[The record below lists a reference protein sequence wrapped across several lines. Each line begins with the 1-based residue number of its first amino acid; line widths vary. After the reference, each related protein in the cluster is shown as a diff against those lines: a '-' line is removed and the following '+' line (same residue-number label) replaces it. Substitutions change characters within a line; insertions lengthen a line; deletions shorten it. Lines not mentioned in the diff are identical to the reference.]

1 MQFYIDTADISEV
14 KEALSRGWIEG
25 VTTNPSLIAKSG
37 RDIKEVV
44 KDLLDLSPGWISV
57 EVLATQA
64 EEMIK
69 EGTAWAELGE
79 AIVVKVPMTEEGMKA
94 VRHFSAVGI
103 KTNVTLVFSPL
114 QALMAA
120 RAGATLV
127 SPFVGRLD
135 DIGHTGMELVE
146 QIIQIYDNYDL
157 ETQVLVA
164 SVRNNQHILEAALLG
179 AEVCTVPFKVLK
191 QMLVHPLTDQGLDI
205 FLKDAQVANGKR

>member
-1 MQFYIDTADISEV
+1 MKFYIDTAEAAEV
-14 KEALSRGWIEG
+14 KEALSRGWIDG

-44 KDLLDLSPGWISV
+44 KDLLDLRPGWISV
-57 EVLATQA
+57 EVLATEA
-64 EEMIK
+64 EAMIK

-79 AIVVKVPMTEEGMKA
+79 EIVVKVPMTEQGMKA
-94 VRHFSAVGI
+94 VRHFSSVGI

-120 RAGATLV
+120 KAGATLV

-135 DIGHTGMELVE
+135 DIGHRGMDLVE
-146 QIIQIYDNYDL
+146 QIIQIYDNYEL

-164 SVRNNQHILEAALLG
+164 SIRNNQHILEAGLLG

-191 QMLVHPLTDQGLDI
+191 QMLQHPLTDQGLEK
-205 FLKDAQVANGKR
+205 FLQDSKSASTGS

>member
-1 MQFYIDTADISEV
+1 MKFYIDTAEVNEV
-14 KEALSRGWIEG
+14 KEALDRGWIDG

-44 KDLLDLSPGWISV
+44 KDLLDLRPGWISV
-57 EVLATQA
+57 EVLATQSEA
-64 EEMIK
+64 MIK
-69 EGTAWAELGE
+69 EGVAWAELGE
-79 AIVVKVPMTEEGMKA
+79 EIVVKVPMTEEGMKA
-94 VRHFSAVGI
+94 VRHFSSMGI

-120 RAGATLV
+120 KAGATLV

-146 QIIQIYDNYDL
+146 QIIQIYDNYEL

-164 SVRNNQHILEAALLG
+164 SIRNNQHILEASLLG

-191 QMLVHPLTDQGLDI
+191 QMLIHPLTDQGLDK
-205 FLKDAQVANGKR
+205 FLKDAQSTKEIL

>member
-1 MQFYIDTADISEV
+1 MKFYIDTAEVSEV
-14 KEALSRGWIEG
+14 KEALDRGWIDG

-37 RDIKEVV
+37 RNIKEVV
-44 KDLLDLSPGWISV
+44 KDLLDLRPGWISV
-57 EVLATQA
+57 EVLATKSEA
-64 EEMIK
+64 MIK
-69 EGTAWAELGE
+69 EGVAWAELGE
-79 AIVVKVPMTEEGMKA
+79 EIVVKVPITEEGMKA
-94 VRHFSAVGI
+94 VRHFSSMGI

-120 RAGATLV
+120 KAGATLV

-146 QIIQIYDNYDL
+146 QIIQIYDNYEL

-164 SVRNNQHILEAALLG
+164 SIRNNQHILEAGLLG

-191 QMLVHPLTDQGLDI
+191 QMLVHPLTDQGLDK
-205 FLKDAQVANGKR
+205 FLKDSQTTEAKL